1 MTARCAFS
9 RCGALSGDRCAGSE
23 SMMRNLDGRSIAVGV
38 LIGVAATVSVGA
50 ANIPPSSPKCP
61 WRLEMSRTTAEAWR
75 LNTGTGQLEACMV
88 ALGGELPNPLTGAQC
103 MPMPAP
109 EAPSSVIDHD
119 AKEMYRLYHRMPRLP
134 PPEAPV
140 R

>member
-1 MTARCAFS
+1 
-9 RCGALSGDRCAGSE
+9 
-23 SMMRNLDGRSIAVGV
+23 MRNLDGRSIAVGV
-38 LIGVAATVSVGA
+38 LIGVAAVVSVGA
-50 ANIPPSSPKCP
+50 ARIPPSSPKCP

-88 ALGGELPNPLTGAQC
+88 GLGGEPPNPFTGAQC

-109 EAPSSVIDHD
+109 EAPGPTFDPNKPFVVISRP
-119 AKEMYRLYHRMPRLP
+119 APTAAPAVPKTAPTPGPWKNYTP
-134 PPEAPV
+134 PV